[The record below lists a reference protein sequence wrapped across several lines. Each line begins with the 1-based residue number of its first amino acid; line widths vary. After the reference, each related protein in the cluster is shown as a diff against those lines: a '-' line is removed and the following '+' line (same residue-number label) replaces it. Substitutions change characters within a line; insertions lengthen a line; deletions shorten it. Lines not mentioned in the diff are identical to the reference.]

1 MLIYR
6 CNNQYMPGLQL
17 SIGNNVLSIVYFR
30 LSLLGAIAQLAR
42 ASRWQREGPG
52 FESP

>member
-1 MLIYR
+1 MVLLWYQKKKAKKVSISFI
-6 CNNQYMPGLQL
+6 LQ
-17 SIGNNVLSIVYFR
+17 V
-30 LSLLGAIAQLAR
+30 SLKFLGAIAQLAR

>member
-1 MLIYR
+1 LK
-6 CNNQYMPGLQL
+6 
-17 SIGNNVLSIVYFR
+17 F
-30 LSLLGAIAQLAR
+30 LGAIAQLAR

>member
-1 MLIYR
+1 MKENGYHWD
-6 CNNQYMPGLQL
+6 
-17 SIGNNVLSIVYFR
+17 SFF
-30 LSLLGAIAQLAR
+30 GAVAQLAR

>member
-1 MLIYR
+1 MCY
-6 CNNQYMPGLQL
+6 L
-17 SIGNNVLSIVYFR
+17 SIKYLFLNPEFF
-30 LSLLGAIAQLAR
+30 GAIAQLAR

>member
-1 MLIYR
+1 
-6 CNNQYMPGLQL
+6 
-17 SIGNNVLSIVYFR
+17 
-30 LSLLGAIAQLAR
+30 LLPLKGAIAQLAR